1 MKKLDAISFS
11 DSHLIVSALNFLVL
25 SVYIWPSVCIVEAVK
40 DVVCSR
46 LLPAWL
52 LRLDGNIIELLH
64 RLDVENCS
72 QTALD
77 TLKAIFTGT
86 PTEELLQNRLQL
98 DNRYTHILQTLQLS
112 GCHVTMINKI
122 YKFRDYVFYSFLFF
136 LFTESWFQWTLSP
149 VKLYFTGELCVSSS
163 RLKETKVMKCWSKSY
178 QMLPLTPTTSMGER
192 RDRDSL
198 DYIYI
203 FLLPPAW
210 CAL

>member
-1 MKKLDAISFS
+1 MKIACCFIVRQSSNCFSSKFPCAQLIS
-11 DSHLIVSALNFLVL
+11 LTVC
-25 SVYIWPSVCIVEAVK
+25 VCIVEAVR

-98 DNRYTHILQTLQLS
+98 DNRYTHILQTLL
-112 GCHVTMINKI
+112 
-122 YKFRDYVFYSFLFF
+122 
-136 LFTESWFQWTLSP
+136 
-149 VKLYFTGELCVSSS
+149 
-163 RLKETKVMKCWSKSY
+163 
-178 QMLPLTPTTSMGER
+178 
-192 RDRDSL
+192 
-198 DYIYI
+198 
-203 FLLPPAW
+203 
-210 CAL
+210 